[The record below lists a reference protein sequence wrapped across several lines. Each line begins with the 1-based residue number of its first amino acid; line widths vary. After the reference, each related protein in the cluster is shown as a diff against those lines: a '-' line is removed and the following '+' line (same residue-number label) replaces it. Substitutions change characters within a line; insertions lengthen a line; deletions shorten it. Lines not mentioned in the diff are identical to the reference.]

1 MANLSTLAGGSLA
14 LSCASICKLPST
26 RLPVVLIRNS
36 HAHVF
41 RKRPGQLIVNR
52 MKDVGHFY
60 LIGIGLIPMS
70 IIMIVSHIIYGP
82 NCELKDYPTDG
93 TIPHYWQFERTPLKQ
108 WWAKH
113 FGPSDIERHE
123 CNLAYHERMM
133 VISRWRR
140 FEERV
145 KHLQGERW
153 DYKGWYY
160 QPVSA
165 SWVDYA
171 RHQALRYRD
180 QYEAHGHY
188 VRCQIMRFH
197 FKSALVLFVIVFV
210 FYVLYSQFVGSNADV
225 CSGVFT
231 AKPINCTIDE
241 RRNVRCWRDQ
251 RDVYLPFSFVRKQLS
266 YDVDGRVVGENT
278 SRLHFD
284 YRTPGIKSKKPQI
297 QSYNSFGSFANFG
310 TFFVERR
317 TKVGCV
323 SGIHELPMSVQW
335 HVVPYLYPIQI
346 GQFGLQH
353 YSQMLN
359 ETAEKIVL
367 LSDDRIINNIKG
379 PFPSVQSNILH
390 VDDDNAVTRIR
401 LSSDV
406 NLSILIF
413 EWIPQATSTSFS
425 IVVFDQSE
433 NQNITLTYSF
443 SEDNRCVWK
452 AGVEKKFV
460 YSLGL
465 FTRPSSFRHVLR
477 DYKVDVFKALLV
489 ENEYV
494 QNKEQY
500 QALELVF
507 HGSMIL
513 KFPLKQQTHA
523 HKEQFMT
530 SADWFVEN
538 QNQNGGWSVP
548 VVRKWSEKVQLKA
561 GWISAMGQGHA
572 ISVLVRAFNI
582 TNDRRYLNA
591 AMNALTPFETESI
604 DGGVRTHL
612 FGYAWYEEYAA
623 NAHLNCMLI
632 CCFRYPTSPS
642 SLVLNGF
649 MYSLI
654 GLYDLSQVHLK
665 ESEKAKHLF
674 NTGIESLKVL
684 LPLYD
689 TGSGS
694 IYDLK
699 HVTMKSPP
707 NLARGDYHDTHIYLL
722 RLFHVITG
730 HKMFK
735 DFSDRWFAY
744 TIGQRAKHN

>member
-70 IIMIVSHIIYGP
+70 IVMIVSHIVYGP

-108 WWAKH
+108 WWAKY
-113 FGPSDIERHE
+113 FGPSDIQRHE

-133 VISRWRR
+133 VINRWRR
-140 FEERV
+140 FEDRV
-145 KHLQGERW
+145 RHLQGERW

-171 RHQALRYRD
+171 RHQSLRYRD

-188 VRCQIMRFH
+188 
-197 FKSALVLFVIVFV
+197 L
-210 FYVLYSQFVGSNADV
+210 VGSHADV

-323 SGIHELPMSVQW
+323 SGIHQLPMSVQW
-335 HVVPYLYPIQI
+335 NVVPYLYPIQI

-367 LSDDRIINNIKG
+367 ASDDRIISNDKG
-379 PFPSVQSNILH
+379 PLPSVQSNMLH
-390 VDDDNAVTRIR
+390 VDDNNAVTRIR
-401 LSSDV
+401 LTSDV

-413 EWIPQATSTSFS
+413 EWIPQTTSTSFS
-425 IVVFDQSE
+425 IVVFDQFA

-443 SEDNRCVWK
+443 SEDNRCVWQE
-452 AGVEKKFV
+452 GIKKEFV

-465 FTRPSSFRHVLR
+465 FTGPSAFQRVLR
-477 DYKVDVFKALLV
+477 DFKIDVFKALLID
-489 ENEYV
+489 NDYV

-500 QALELVF
+500 QAMELVF

-523 HKEQFMT
+523 HKEQFLI
-530 SADWFVEN
+530 SADWFVKS
-538 QNQNGGWSVP
+538 QNENGGWSVP

-561 GWISAMGQGHA
+561 GWISAMAQGHA

-582 TNDRRYLNA
+582 TNDRRYLDA
-591 AMNALTPFETESI
+591 SMKALRPFETESI

-612 FGYAWYEEYAA
+612 FGYAWYEE
-623 NAHLNCMLI
+623 
-632 CCFRYPTSPS
+632 YPTSPS

-654 GLYDLSQVHLK
+654 GLYDLSQVHFK
-665 ESEKAKHLF
+665 DSEKAKHLF
-674 NTGIESLKVL
+674 DTGIESLKVL